1 MAINNIT
8 LTFIMVTIFIWL
20 LLTIVIFKLFCDR
33 HKELKMIKDIAAE
46 LKSVKMD
53 IKSLK

>member
-8 LTFIMVTIFIWL
+8 LTFIIGTICIWL
-20 LLTIVIFKLFCDR
+20 LLTVVIFKLFCDR

-46 LKSVKMD
+46 LQSVKQD
-53 IKSLK
+53 VRSLQ